1 MQRRWRIQD
10 GWVLLC
16 IVYTYAPKWLR
27 DKKFVIVHCMH
38 AYTCVQK
45 IFSSTPLYL

>member
-1 MQRRWRIQD
+1 M
-10 GWVLLC
+10 LLC